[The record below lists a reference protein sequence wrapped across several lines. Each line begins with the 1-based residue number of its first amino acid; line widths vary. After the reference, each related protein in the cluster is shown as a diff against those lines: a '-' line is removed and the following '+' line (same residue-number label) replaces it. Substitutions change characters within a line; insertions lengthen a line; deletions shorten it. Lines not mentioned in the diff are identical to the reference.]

1 MQDFV
6 YQSAPMRVVFGA
18 GTLRQLPDELS
29 RLGVV
34 SALVLATPRQ
44 NDLVAGIREMI
55 GDRFAGVFTG
65 AVMHTPVEV
74 TERAMETV
82 RDVRADCLVAIGGG
96 STTGLGKA
104 IALRTDLP
112 QIVLPTSYAG
122 SEMTPVV
129 GQTSGGIKTTQS
141 SPKILPEI
149 VIYDVDLTMT
159 MPPGLSATS
168 GINAIAHAVEALY
181 ARDRNPVISLMAQ
194 EGIRTLAHALPII
207 CAQPDDKTARTDALY
222 GAWLSGICLGAVG
235 MALHHKLCHTLG
247 GSFNLPHAETHT
259 VILPHALAYNAPAAP
274 EAMTRI
280 ATALGAPDAARG
292 LHDLARK
299 LAAPASLREIGMP
312 ESGIDQA
319 ADLAVKNP
327 YWNPRAD
334 RARGDPRIDRTGLA
348 RRRSANQP
356 RDLLKRTLTCAT
368 LTKPRSPTPSCSV
381 SGPRRTIVSG
391 RSARRSCAIC
401 MRSSGRS
408 NRRRRN
414 GRPASIS

>member
-74 TERAMETV
+74 TERAMEAV
-82 RDVRADCLVAIGGG
+82 REVRADCLVAIGGG

-141 SPKILPEI
+141 NPKILPEI

-159 MPPGLSATS
+159 MPPKLSATS

-194 EGIRTLAHALPII
+194 EGIRTLAQALPII
-207 CAQPDDKTARTDALY
+207 FARPNDKTARTDALY

-274 EAMTRI
+274 DAMTRI
-280 ATALGAPDAARG
+280 ATALGVPDAALG

-319 ADLAVKNP
+319 ADLALKNP
-327 YWNPRAD
+327 YWNPRPIERDAIRELIA
-334 RARGDPRIDRTGLA
+334 RAWRGDAPQT
-348 RRRSANQP
+348 
-356 RDLLKRTLTCAT
+356 T
-368 LTKPRSPTPSCSV
+368 
-381 SGPRRTIVSG
+381 
-391 RSARRSCAIC
+391 
-401 MRSSGRS
+401 
-408 NRRRRN
+408 
-414 GRPASIS
+414 AS

>member
-1 MQDFV
+1 MQDFI

-29 RLGVV
+29 RLGVTR
-34 SALVLATPRQ
+34 ALVLATPRQ
-44 NDLVAGIREMI
+44 NALVAGIREMI
-55 GDRFAGVFTG
+55 ADRFAGVFTG

-82 RDVRADCLVAIGGG
+82 HDVRADGIVAIGGG

-141 SPKILPEI
+141 SPKILPET

-159 MPPGLSATS
+159 MPPKLSATS

-181 ARDRNPVISLMAQ
+181 ARDRHPVISLMAQ
-194 EGIRTLAHALPII
+194 ESIRTLAQALPKI
-207 CAQPDDKTARTDALY
+207 CVQPDDRAARTDALY
-222 GAWLSGICLGAVG
+222 GAWLSGICLGAVD

-274 EAMTRI
+274 DAMTRI
-280 ATALGAPDAARG
+280 ATALGVPDAALG
-292 LHDLARK
+292 LYDLARK

-319 ADLAVKNP
+319 ADLAVANP
-327 YWNPRAD
+327 YWNPRTIEREAIRELIA
-334 RARGDPRIDRTGLA
+334 RAWRGDAPQT
-348 RRRSANQP
+348 
-356 RDLLKRTLTCAT
+356 
-368 LTKPRSPTPSCSV
+368 SP
-381 SGPRRTIVSG
+381 
-391 RSARRSCAIC
+391 AI
-401 MRSSGRS
+401 S
-408 NRRRRN
+408 
-414 GRPASIS
+414 

>member
-29 RLGVV
+29 HLGVV

-44 NDLVAGIREMI
+44 KDLIASIQEMI
-55 GDRFAGVFTG
+55 GERFAGVFTG

-82 RDVRADCLVAIGGG
+82 RDLRADCLIAIGGG

-104 IALRTDLP
+104 IAFRTDLP

-141 SPKILPEI
+141 SAKILPEI

-159 MPPGLSATS
+159 MPPKLSATS

-194 EGIRTLAHALPII
+194 EGIRTLAQALPKI
-207 CAQPDDKTARTDALY
+207 CAQPNDKTARTEALY

-259 VILPHALAYNAPAAP
+259 VILPHALAYNAPAARP
-274 EAMTRI
+274 ALERAAR
-280 ATALGAPDAARG
+280 ALGVESAPQGLYDLAKSLGAPIS
-292 LHDLARK
+292 
-299 LAAPASLREIGMP
+299 LAAIGMQG
-312 ESGIDQA
+312 EDLDRA
-319 ADLAVKNP
+319 ADLAVRNP
-327 YWNPRAD
+327 YYN
-334 RARGDPRIDRTGLA
+334 
-348 RRRSANQP
+348 
-356 RDLLKRTLTCAT
+356 
-368 LTKPRSPTPSCSV
+368 
-381 SGPRRTIVSG
+381 
-391 RSARRSCAIC
+391 
-401 MRSSGRS
+401 
-408 NRRRRN
+408 
-414 GRPASIS
+414 

>member
-6 YQSAPMRVVFGA
+6 YQSAPMRVVFGT
-18 GTLRQLPDELS
+18 GTLRQLPDELT
-29 RLGVV
+29 RLGV
-34 SALVLATPRQ
+34 SRALVLATPRQ
-44 NDLVAGIREMI
+44 NALVAGIRDMI
-55 GDRFAGVFTG
+55 GERFAGVFTG

-74 TERAMETV
+74 TERAMQTV
-82 RDVRADCLVAIGGG
+82 HDVRADCIVSLGGG

-122 SEMTPVV
+122 SEMTSVV
-129 GQTSGGIKTTQS
+129 GQTSGGVKTTQS
-141 SPKILPEI
+141 SPKILPET

-159 MPPGLSATS
+159 MPAELSATS

-194 EGIRTLAHALPII
+194 EGIGTLANALPII
-207 CAQPDDKTARTDALY
+207 CDQPNDKTARTDALY
-222 GAWLSGICLGAVG
+222 GAWLCGICLGAVG

-247 GSFNLPHAETHT
+247 GSFSLPHAETHT

-280 ATALGAPDAARG
+280 AAALGVPDAALG
-292 LHDLARK
+292 LHDLALK

-327 YWNPRAD
+327 YWNPRPIEREAIRELIA
-334 RARGDPRIDRTGLA
+334 RAWRGDTPQT
-348 RRRSANQP
+348 
-356 RDLLKRTLTCAT
+356 
-368 LTKPRSPTPSCSV
+368 SPT
-381 SGPRRTIVSG
+381 I
-391 RSARRSCAIC
+391 
-401 MRSSGRS
+401 
-408 NRRRRN
+408 
-414 GRPASIS
+414 

>member
-1 MQDFV
+1 
-6 YQSAPMRVVFGA
+6 MRVVFGT

-29 RLGVV
+29 RLGVTR
-34 SALVLATPRQ
+34 ALVLATPRQ
-44 NDLVAGIREMI
+44 NALVAGIREMI
-55 GDRFAGVFTG
+55 GERFAGVFTG
-65 AVMHTPVEV
+65 AVMHTPVEM

-82 RDVRADCLVAIGGG
+82 HDLRADGIVAIGGG

-141 SPKILPEI
+141 SPKILPET
-149 VIYDVDLTMT
+149 VIYDVELTLT
-159 MPPGLSATS
+159 MPPQLSATS

-194 EGIRTLAHALPII
+194 ESIRTLAHALPKI
-207 CAQPDDKTARTDALY
+207 CARPDDRAARTDALY

-235 MALHHKLCHTLG
+235 MALHHKLCHALG

-274 EAMTRI
+274 DAMTRI
-280 ATALGAPDAARG
+280 ATALGVPEAALG
-292 LHDLARK
+292 LYDLARK

-327 YWNPRAD
+327 YWNPRTIEREAIRELIA
-334 RARGDPRIDRTGLA
+334 RAWRGDAPQT
-348 RRRSANQP
+348 
-356 RDLLKRTLTCAT
+356 
-368 LTKPRSPTPSCSV
+368 SP
-381 SGPRRTIVSG
+381 
-391 RSARRSCAIC
+391 AIC
-401 MRSSGRS
+401 
-408 NRRRRN
+408 
-414 GRPASIS
+414 

>member
-82 RDVRADCLVAIGGG
+82 RDLRADCLVAIGGG

-159 MPPGLSATS
+159 MPPKLSATS

-194 EGIRTLAHALPII
+194 EAIRTLAQALPTI
-207 CAQPDDKTARTDALY
+207 CAQPNDKTARTDALY

-259 VILPHALAYNAPAAP
+259 VILPHALAYNAPAVP
-274 EAMTRI
+274 DAMARI
-280 ATALGAPDAARG
+280 ATALGVPDAALG

-327 YWNPRAD
+327 YWNPRPIEREAIRELIA
-334 RARGDPRIDRTGLA
+334 RAWRGDAPQTTLA
-348 RRRSANQP
+348 TA
-356 RDLLKRTLTCAT
+356 
-368 LTKPRSPTPSCSV
+368 
-381 SGPRRTIVSG
+381 
-391 RSARRSCAIC
+391 
-401 MRSSGRS
+401 
-408 NRRRRN
+408 
-414 GRPASIS
+414 

>member
-74 TERAMETV
+74 TERAMEAV

-159 MPPGLSATS
+159 MPPKLSATS

-194 EGIRTLAHALPII
+194 ESIRTLAHALPTI
-207 CAQPDDKTARTDALY
+207 CARPSDKTARTDALY

-259 VILPHALAYNAPAAP
+259 VILPHAVAYNAPASP
-274 EAMTRI
+274 DAMTRI
-280 ATALGAPDAARG
+280 AAALGVPDAALG

-327 YWNPRAD
+327 YWNPRPIEREAIRELIA
-334 RARGDPRIDRTGLA
+334 RAWRGDAPQTS
-348 RRRSANQP
+348 SAIP
-356 RDLLKRTLTCAT
+356 
-368 LTKPRSPTPSCSV
+368 
-381 SGPRRTIVSG
+381 
-391 RSARRSCAIC
+391 
-401 MRSSGRS
+401 
-408 NRRRRN
+408 
-414 GRPASIS
+414 

>member
-6 YQSAPMRVVFGA
+6 YQSAPMRVVFGT

-44 NDLVAGIREMI
+44 KDLVAGIQEMI
-55 GDRFAGVFTG
+55 GERFAGVFTG

-82 RDVRADCLVAIGGG
+82 RDVQADCLVAIGGG

-159 MPPGLSATS
+159 MPPKLSATS

-194 EGIRTLAHALPII
+194 ESIRTLAHALPTI
-207 CAQPDDKTARTDALY
+207 CARPSDKTARTDALY

-259 VILPHALAYNAPAAP
+259 VILPHAVAYNAPASP
-274 EAMTRI
+274 DAMTRI
-280 ATALGAPDAARG
+280 AAALGVPDAALG

-319 ADLAVKNP
+319 ADRAVKNP
-327 YWNPRAD
+327 YWNPRGIEREAIRELIA
-334 RARGDPRIDRTGLA
+334 RAWRGDVPQT
-348 RRRSANQP
+348 
-356 RDLLKRTLTCAT
+356 
-368 LTKPRSPTPSCSV
+368 
-381 SGPRRTIVSG
+381 TIS
-391 RSARRSCAIC
+391 
-401 MRSSGRS
+401 
-408 NRRRRN
+408 
-414 GRPASIS
+414 

>member
-44 NDLVAGIREMI
+44 NALVAGIREMI
-55 GDRFAGVFTG
+55 ADRFAGVFTG

-74 TERAMETV
+74 TERAMEAV

-194 EGIRTLAHALPII
+194 EAIRTLAHALPKI
-207 CAQPDDKTARTDALY
+207 CARPDDRAARTDALY
-222 GAWLSGICLGAVG
+222 GAWLSGICLGAVD

-274 EAMTRI
+274 DAMTRI

-327 YWNPRAD
+327 YWNPRPVEREAI
-334 RARGDPRIDRTGLA
+334 RELIVQAWRGDAPQT
-348 RRRSANQP
+348 
-356 RDLLKRTLTCAT
+356 
-368 LTKPRSPTPSCSV
+368 SP
-381 SGPRRTIVSG
+381 
-391 RSARRSCAIC
+391 AI
-401 MRSSGRS
+401 
-408 NRRRRN
+408 
-414 GRPASIS
+414 P

>member
-6 YQSAPMRVVFGA
+6 YQSAPMRVVFGT

-29 RLGVV
+29 RLGVTR
-34 SALVLATPRQ
+34 ALVLATSRQ
-44 NDLVAGIREMI
+44 KDLAASIREMI
-55 GDRFAGVFTG
+55 GERFAGVFTG

-194 EGIRTLAHALPII
+194 EGIRTLAHALPKI
-207 CAQPDDKTARTDALY
+207 CAQPDDRAARTNALY

-259 VILPHALAYNAPAAP
+259 VILPHALAYNAPAVP
-274 EAMTRI
+274 DAMTRI
-280 ATALGAPDAARG
+280 AGALGVPDAALG

-299 LAAPASLREIGMP
+299 LATPASLREI
-312 ESGIDQA
+312 GIDQA

-327 YWNPRAD
+327 YWNPRPIERDAIRELIA
-334 RARGDPRIDRTGLA
+334 RAWHGDVPQTTLA
-348 RRRSANQP
+348 TS
-356 RDLLKRTLTCAT
+356 
-368 LTKPRSPTPSCSV
+368 
-381 SGPRRTIVSG
+381 
-391 RSARRSCAIC
+391 
-401 MRSSGRS
+401 
-408 NRRRRN
+408 
-414 GRPASIS
+414 